1 MNEFNDTTKV
11 RILPGWLHFA
21 LGMVRCMADC
31 ADAWNRLSTIE
42 SASYTPVKKPL
53 FDLHAPCPERCAGFC
68 TSFLFVSLFSIT
80 AMIINFTASFTGRI
94 EAKHMAKSKTSC
106 HRTLLDYP
114 LGDGA
119 LKVGNIF
126 LITLCSLL
134 IFAAPCGVHLCS
146 TILLCKLHFP
156 RLSCMNRS

>member
-1 MNEFNDTTKV
+1 MHGG
-11 RILPGWLHFA
+11 LC
-21 LGMVRCMADC
+21 RCME
-31 ADAWNRLSTIE
+31 STIGNRKRFIH
-42 SASYTPVKKPL
+42 TGKKPL

-68 TSFLFVSLFSIT
+68 TSFLFVSLFSTT

-126 LITLCSLL
+126 LMTLCSLL
-134 IFAAPCGVHLCS
+134 IFDAPCGVHLCS
-146 TILLCKLHFP
+146 TILLCKLYFP
-156 RLSCMNRS
+156 G

>member
-1 MNEFNDTTKV
+1 MHGG
-11 RILPGWLHFA
+11 LC
-21 LGMVRCMADC
+21 RCME
-31 ADAWNRLSTIE
+31 STIGIRKRFIH
-42 SASYTPVKKPL
+42 TGKKNHCSTSTRRAQNGVLVFAPL
-53 FDLHAPCPERCAGFC
+53 
-68 TSFLFVSLFSIT
+68 FLFVSLFSTT

-94 EAKHMAKSKTSC
+94 EAKHMAKSKPSC

-134 IFAAPCGVHLCS
+134 IFDAPCGVHLCS

-156 RLSCMNRS
+156 GLSCMNRL

>member
-31 ADAWNRLSTIE
+31 ADAWNRLSAIE
-42 SASYTPVKKPL
+42 SASYTPVKNHCSTSTRRAQNGVLVFAPL
-53 FDLHAPCPERCAGFC
+53 
-68 TSFLFVSLFSIT
+68 FLFVSLFSTT

-134 IFAAPCGVHLCS
+134 IFDAPCGVHLCS

-156 RLSCMNRS
+156 GLSCMNRL